1 LELAYSR
8 GEVKGVN
15 ILVVPFVLPSEMG
28 WKWPIPE
35 INTNGIKPPFPT
47 GMGPVQGT
55 YIWVGTNMGFTMLE
69 GWVGGH
75 AKYPPPPPPQKK
87 ETLAHEQRDSPHGCT
102 VRTIKGARQSL
113 RGWVFSVSHRG
124 GEKSEDH
131 CKESQIQKA
140 SVEGHCLGFA

>member
-1 LELAYSR
+1 MELAYSR

-28 WKWPIPE
+28 WKWPITE

-69 GWVGGH
+69 GWVGGD
-75 AKYPPPPPPQKK
+75 AKYPAPLQKN
-87 ETLAHEQRDSPHGCT
+87 ENLATEQRDSPHGCT

-113 RGWVFSVSHRG
+113 G
-124 GEKSEDH
+124 G
-131 CKESQIQKA
+131 
-140 SVEGHCLGFA
+140 GGM